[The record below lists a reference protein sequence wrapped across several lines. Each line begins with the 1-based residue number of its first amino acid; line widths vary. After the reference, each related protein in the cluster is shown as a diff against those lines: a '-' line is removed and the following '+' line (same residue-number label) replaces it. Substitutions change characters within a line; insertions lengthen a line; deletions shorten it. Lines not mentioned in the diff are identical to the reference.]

1 MGKPGELIFFQLM
14 DYVIA
19 SWMVKSYIQLSYDTL
34 DSITKMSLLCHYYV
48 ILRLRFALSW
58 SQTKHA
64 KNNKN
69 NNTQTTEEEEQRHT
83 HENMQTRFS
92 NIITPSLNFRY
103 FHGIADRVAWSG
115 PNLKPFFMGNQLIK
129 STLTTSIEFKTDK
142 CLCTVYA
149 FLRADCFFFACHP

>member
-1 MGKPGELIFFQLM
+1 M

-48 ILRLRFALSW
+48 ILRLRFTLSW

-69 NNTQTTEEEEQRHT
+69 NNTQKTEEEEKRHT
-83 HENMQTRFS
+83 HTREHANTFFKHYHTFLEFPLLPRNS
-92 NIITPSLNFRY
+92 RPSRLVRPQFET
-103 FHGIADRVAWSG
+103 I
-115 PNLKPFFMGNQLIK
+115 FMGNQLIK